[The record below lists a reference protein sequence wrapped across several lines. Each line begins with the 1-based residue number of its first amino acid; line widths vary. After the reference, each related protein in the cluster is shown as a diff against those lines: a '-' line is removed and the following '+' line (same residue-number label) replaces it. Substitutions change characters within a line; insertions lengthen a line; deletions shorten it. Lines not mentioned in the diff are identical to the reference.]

1 MDKVFAENR
10 VLSMDTSLYRISVW
24 NTIRFCEWNTVCW
37 WMWRWKRWVVHLRL
51 EQIIVGTHV
60 IRFIECKKRKK
71 KNQLKSATVS
81 RQSLWIKLK
90 NEIDASS
97 GVSFWAIIFKQLF
110 IKCFFLIVQDLLL
123 CLHTAHYGTVSIFV
137 G

>member
-10 VLSMDTSLYRISVW
+10 VSSMDTSLYRISVW
-24 NTIRFCEWNTVCW
+24 NTIRFCEWSTVCW
-37 WMWRWKRWVVHLRL
+37 WMWRWKCWVVHLRL
-51 EQIIVGTHV
+51 EQIIFGTHV
-60 IRFIECKKRKK
+60 IRFIEYKERKK

-81 RQSLWIKLK
+81 RQSPWIRLT

-97 GVSFWAIIFKQLF
+97 GVSFWAIKFMQLF
-110 IKCFFLIVQDLLL
+110 KNTFSLWYKIYCSAYTPTITGPFQF
-123 CLHTAHYGTVSIFV
+123 FV